1 MEPQR
6 KRQGFLHVSRAFTD
20 TRGRLELT
28 APKSGESR
36 TIPIPDFLVPD
47 LMTHLFQLETSEAF
61 LFTAV
66 KGGPV
71 RYRTWRKSFFD
82 PAIQT
87 ANPTG
92 FVPRCLRKM
101 YSSLSIRAG
110 VNPKQLQDSLG
121 HSGIRFTMDLY
132 TSLNEADRDGHA
144 ARLSEAAES
153 VFSEECSQ
161 NVRNQGP
168 QSQDLPSRLGD
179 LNPGPTHYECVA
191 LPLS

>member
-1 MEPQR
+1 
-6 KRQGFLHVSRAFTD
+6 
-20 TRGRLELT
+20 
-28 APKSGESR
+28 
-36 TIPIPDFLVPD
+36 
-47 LMTHLFQLETSEAF
+47 MTHLFQLETSEPF

-66 KGGPV
+66 KNGHI

-87 ANPTG
+87 ANLIG

-101 YSSLSIRAG
+101 FASFSIRAG

-132 TSLNEADRDGHA
+132 TSLHEADRDGHV

-153 VFSEECSQ
+153 IFSEKCSQ
-161 NVRNQGP
+161 NVRNKCP
-168 QSQDLPSRLGD
+168 QDPDAPSRLGD
-179 LNPGPTHYECVA
+179 LNPGPTHYEYVA
-191 LPLS
+191 QIPEEEESTQIPSWLVASRCTMPERKCTQIVRT

>member
-1 MEPQR
+1 M
-6 KRQGFLHVSRAFTD
+6 SRAFTD

-36 TIPIPDFLVPD
+36 TIPIPHFPVPD
-47 LMTHLFQLETSEAF
+47 LMTHLFQLETSEPL

-66 KGGPV
+66 KGGPI

-87 ANPTG
+87 ANLTG
-92 FVPRCLRKM
+92 FTPHCLRKT
-101 YSSLSIRAG
+101 YASLSIQAG
-110 VNPKQLQDSLG
+110 VNPKQLQDALG
-121 HSGIRFTMDLY
+121 HSDIRLTMDLY
-132 TSLNEADRDGHA
+132 TSLYEADRDGHA

-153 VFSEECSQ
+153 VFSEKCSQ

>member
-1 MEPQR
+1 
-6 KRQGFLHVSRAFTD
+6 
-20 TRGRLELT
+20 
-28 APKSGESR
+28 
-36 TIPIPDFLVPD
+36 
-47 LMTHLFQLETSEAF
+47 MTHLFQLETSGDF

-66 KGGPV
+66 KGGPI

-87 ANPTG
+87 ANLTG
-92 FVPRCLRKM
+92 FTPHCLRKT
-101 YSSLSIRAG
+101 YASLSIQAG
-110 VNPKQLQDSLG
+110 VNPKQLQDALG
-121 HSGIRFTMDLY
+121 HSDIRLTMDLY
-132 TSLNEADRDGHA
+132 TSLYEADRDGHA

-153 VFSEECSQ
+153 VFSEKCSQ